1 MKEVGWCEA
10 QNKTADRKTGK
21 VDFCWFFF
29 ACQQKSGFVFCLEN
43 GQQRGGR
50 KKGEK
55 DDFLLPLTPPPPPC
69 LIQRKSGPLAVS
81 DYSCEAN

>member
-55 DDFLLPLTPPPPPC
+55 DDFLLPLTPPPPT
-69 LIQRKSGPLAVS
+69 LSDTEEKWASGCKRLQL
-81 DYSCEAN
+81 

>member
-55 DDFLLPLTPPPPPC
+55 DDFLLPLTPPPPTPT
-69 LIQRKSGPLAVS
+69 LSDTEEKWASGCKRLQL
-81 DYSCEAN
+81 